1 MATNNTE
8 VKMITNADKVT
19 KIPRYNVISL
29 RVSQEE
35 RRYLDSLVVGKNKSV
50 SDVMREALSF
60 YSSHGSHV

>member
-1 MATNNTE
+1 MATNSTE
-8 VKMITNADKVT
+8 TDVIVNAGKVT

-35 RRYLDSLVVGKNKSV
+35 RRYLDSLIVGKNKSV
-50 SDVMREALSF
+50 SDLMREALSF

>member
-1 MATNNTE
+1 MATNNIET
-8 VKMITNADKVT
+8 KMIVNAGTVT
-19 KIPRYNVISL
+19 KRPRYNVISL

-60 YSSHGSHV
+60 YSSHGNHV

>member
-1 MATNNTE
+1 MTTSNTKTKTI
-8 VKMITNADKVT
+8 VNAGEVT

-29 RVSQEE
+29 RVSDEQ

-60 YSSHGSHV
+60 YSLHGIPI